1 MSTART
7 RWIVAAFVAV
17 NAATVAIAQD
27 YPIRPI
33 KIIQGFAAGGN
44 ADAVARILGGEMSKG
59 LGQPM
64 IVESRPGAGG
74 NLGADAVAK
83 AAPDGYTLLLATGG
97 HAVSGALYKS
107 LPYNSVDGFEWISTS
122 SVISFMLVGRGDA
135 KARSLRELLQAARS
149 SPGSV
154 TFGTAGI
161 GATQHLTGELLASMA
176 GVKLTHVP
184 YKGDAAAV
192 TGLLGGEVNFVIA
205 PATTVL
211 SHIKAGRFIALGVSG
226 NTRWAGLPEV
236 PTVVEGGVAG
246 FDVRSWTGMAAP
258 AGTPRAIVNR
268 LNAELLRALQV
279 PDVRGKLEAIGGE
292 VRGATPEEM
301 RNHVASEVARWS
313 RVIREAN
320 IQRN

>member
-64 IVESRPGAGG
+64 IVEAKPGAGG

-258 AGTPRAIVNR
+258 AGTPRALVNR
-268 LNAELLRALQV
+268 LHAELLRALQV